1 MFIRTLYAMSI
12 TPKAIQDLLDE
23 LEASRASRKRA
34 WEVFQE
40 LRWVL
45 KDITGIEVP
54 APEKRTIDFEGRII
68 KEAIRKALRER
79 QGALAELVQA
89 IKEYKKLADQPLTLR
104 DSVYNEVVQK
114 LKDATERADCLL
126 ER

>member
-1 MFIRTLYAMSI
+1 MVI

-34 WEVFQE
+34 WELLQE

-45 KDITGIEVP
+45 KDITGIEIP
-54 APEKRTIDFEGRII
+54 APERKTIDFEGRII

-79 QGALAELVQA
+79 QGAIAELVGA
-89 IKEYKKLADQPLTLR
+89 IKQYRKLADQPLTLR
-104 DSVYNEVVQK
+104 DSVYGEVVQK
-114 LKDATERADCLL
+114 LKHATEKADRLL
-126 ER
+126 GS

>member
-1 MFIRTLYAMSI
+1 MNTIQVSI

-34 WEVFQE
+34 WELLQE

-45 KDITGIEVP
+45 KDITGIEIP
-54 APEKRTIDFEGRII
+54 TPERKTIDFEGRII

-79 QGALAELVQA
+79 QGAIGELVLA

-104 DSVYNEVVQK
+104 DSVYGEVVQK
-114 LKDATERADCLL
+114 LKQATERADRLL
-126 ER
+126 GS

>member
-1 MFIRTLYAMSI
+1 MAI

-34 WEVFQE
+34 WELLQE

-45 KDITGIEVP
+45 RDIAGIEVP
-54 APEKRTIDFEGRII
+54 ASAKRTIDLEGRII

-79 QGALAELVQA
+79 QGVIAELVQA
-89 IKEYKKLADQPLTLR
+89 IREYRKLADQPLTLR
-104 DSVYNEVVQK
+104 DSVYGEVVQK

-126 ER
+126 GP

>member
-1 MFIRTLYAMSI
+1 MSI

-34 WEVFQE
+34 WEVLQE

-45 KDITGIEVP
+45 KDIAGIEIP
-54 APEKRTIDFEGRII
+54 APERKTIDFEGRMI

-79 QGALAELVQA
+79 QGALAELVRA
-89 IKEYKKLADQPLTLR
+89 ITEYRKLADQPLTLR
-104 DSVYNEVVQK
+104 DSAYGEAVQK
-114 LKDATERADCLL
+114 LKHATEKADCLL
-126 ER
+126 GP